1 LDPWPAAAFLRVD
14 PASARL
20 GALALRAVG
29 PILSPSM
36 PDCILRAER
45 LTKIVTSGDA
55 PLTILDDV
63 GFGIDSGDT
72 VAVVGASGSGKTTL
86 LGLLA
91 GLDRPSDG
99 DVWLDGNALSG
110 LDEDARA
117 ALRQR
122 LLGFVFQ
129 SFQLLPALTALE
141 NVMLPLELA
150 GAPDAVA
157 KAKDWLARV
166 GLARRT
172 THYPKQLS
180 GGEQQRVAIARAF
193 AGEPKLLMADEP
205 TGNLDNATGV
215 EVVDLMF
222 RLNREHGTTLLLVTH
237 DGALAGRCARRL
249 SLSAGRLVG
258 DERALAQ

>member
-1 LDPWPAAAFLRVD
+1 
-14 PASARL
+14 
-20 GALALRAVG
+20 
-29 PILSPSM
+29 M
-36 PDCILRAER
+36 PDAAHSSPPRPLLRAER
-45 LTKIVTSGDA
+45 LTKTVVSGDA
-55 PLTILDDV
+55 PLTILDQVTFDIAP
-63 GFGIDSGDT
+63 GES

-91 GLDRPSDG
+91 GLDRPSEGEVWIDG
-99 DVWLDGNALSG
+99 RALSG

-150 GAPDAVA
+150 GAPDAQA
-157 KAKDWLARV
+157 RARDWLARV

-193 AGEPKLLMADEP
+193 AGDPKLLMADEP
-205 TGNLDNATGV
+205 TGNLDGATGA
-215 EVVDLMF
+215 EVADLMF
-222 RLNREHGTTLLLVTH
+222 RLNRERGTTLVLVTH
-237 DGALAGRCARRL
+237 DGALASRCTRRL
-249 SLSAGRLVG
+249 SLASGRLVA
-258 DERALAQ
+258 DEAA

>member
-1 LDPWPAAAFLRVD
+1 
-14 PASARL
+14 
-20 GALALRAVG
+20 
-29 PILSPSM
+29 M
-36 PDCILRAER
+36 
-45 LTKIVTSGDA
+45 
-55 PLTILDDV
+55 
-63 GFGIDSGDT
+63 
-72 VAVVGASGSGKTTL
+72 
-86 LGLLA
+86 
-91 GLDRPSDG
+91 
-99 DVWLDGNALSG
+99 WLDGSALSA

-150 GAPDAVA
+150 GADDAA
-157 KAKDWLARV
+157 ATRAATGSRASASRK
-166 GLARRT
+166 RT

-205 TGNLDNATGV
+205 TGNLDGATGV
-215 EVVDLMF
+215 EVADLMF

-237 DGALAGRCARRL
+237 DVALAGALRAAAVARAPAA
-249 SLSAGRLVG
+249 SSATSASRS
-258 DERALAQ
+258 A